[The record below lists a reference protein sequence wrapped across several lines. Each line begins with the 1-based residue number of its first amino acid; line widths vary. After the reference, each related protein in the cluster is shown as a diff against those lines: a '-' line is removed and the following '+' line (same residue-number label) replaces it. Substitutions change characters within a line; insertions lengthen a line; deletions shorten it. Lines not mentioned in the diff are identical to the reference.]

1 MKSFKE
7 ILGIQEE
14 EKPIPINAS
23 EGVALKEQ
31 LAEEEEEIVSSPV
44 IGQNNSVL
52 TQDGMMTPG
61 MMTRK
66 QRRYLFNLLGL
77 KNRPLSKIEQDRRAA
92 GVSNELKRRKK
103 FRKKNGLKI
112 K

>member
-31 LAEEEEEIVSSPV
+31 LAEEEEIVSSPV

-77 KNRPLSKIEQDRRAA
+77 KNRPLSKTEQDRRAA
-92 GVSNELKRRKK
+92 SAPNELKRRKK

>member
-31 LAEEEEEIVSSPV
+31 LVEEEEIVSSPV
-44 IGQNNSVL
+44 VGQDNSVL

-77 KNRPLSKIEQDRRAA
+77 KNRPLSKTEQDRRAA